1 MGKMADALTRLAY
14 VIDGWQVLDQKGSVL
29 VLRKKGV
36 TMMCHGIGTIY
47 SISNDDNYYT
57 NNYWDL
63 FMPLPGL
70 YTKPRILLIGLGGGT
85 IPRQIAAFYKDA
97 SIDAVEIDAG
107 IAELATKHFDM
118 GNAKIIVAD
127 GAEFVKKADS
137 HYDLIILDAFK
148 GSKVPEA
155 FMSNEFYEDAYNI
168 LSKEGLLAINSMESI
183 DTTAMSAS
191 GFNVYSLRSSIASG
205 NNITICSKAMDSGQ
219 IKAGIA
225 GMEISDSVKRPYALL
240 GQVQDMRLNKNV
252 H

>member
-14 VIDGWQVLDQKGSVL
+14 MIDGWQVLEQKGSIL

-57 NNYWDL
+57 GNYWDL

-70 YTKPRILLIGLGGGT
+70 YSRPKVLLIGLGGGT
-85 IPRQIAAFYKDA
+85 IARQIAAFYKDA
-97 SIDAVEIDAG
+97 SLDAVEIDKD
-107 IAELATKHFDM
+107 IAELATTYFDM
-118 GNAKIIVAD
+118 GNANIIVAD

-155 FMSNEFYEDAYNI
+155 FMNKGFFEDAYAI
-168 LSKEGLLAINSMESI
+168 LSKEGMLAINSM
-183 DTTAMSAS
+183 DTLNTAAIPKSK
-191 GFNVYSLRSSIASG
+191 FNIYSLKSSLASG
-205 NNITICSKAMDSGQ
+205 NNITICSKAKDAGQ

-225 GMEISDSVKRPYALL
+225 NMQVSESVKKAYALL
-240 GQVQDMRLNKNV
+240 G
-252 H
+252 

>member
-85 IPRQIAAFYKDA
+85 IPRQITAFYKDA

-127 GAEFVKKADS
+127 GAEFVKKADQ

-148 GSKVPEA
+148 GSKVPES
-155 FMSNEFYEDAYNI
+155 FMSNEFYKDAYKI
-168 LSKEGLLAINSMESI
+168 LSKEGMLAINSMESI
-183 DTTAMSAS
+183 DTTAMSTS
-191 GFNVYSLRSSIASG
+191 GFNVYILRSSIALG
-205 NNITICSKAMDSGQ
+205 NNITICSKAMDAGQ

-225 GMEISDSVKRPYALL
+225 GMEISDSVKRSYALI
-240 GQVQDMRLNKNV
+240 GQAQDMHPGNKT